1 MSAPTDNIDYE
12 HTSNVARLHAAVAR
26 EKSDP
31 VAAPTP
37 IPITIIAAITVVG
50 MIAGSYF
57 GGNTGTDFS
66 VANVKG
72 YDYPAKYD
80 GVQEASSGVMDPKT
94 EREPNNW
101 IAAGKALYS
110 TSCSS
115 CHQPTGQGVPGTT
128 PPLAGSEFVIK
139 GEKQVI
145 AILLYGLSG
154 PLTVN
159 GKSYN
164 GQMQSQGGR
173 PNKEI
178 AQLVSF
184 IRNEWGNK
192 ASIVYDD
199 QVKAVRDELGA
210 RSVYTEAEIRAI
222 GENENAPPSEW
233 PAKLS
238 APAGA
243 PPAAAAPAAAPAA
256 P

>member
-37 IPITIIAAITVVG
+37 IPITIIAAITVIG

-80 GVQEASSGVMDPKT
+80 GLQESPDKGMDPV
-94 EREPNNW
+94 EEHRPANW

-110 TSCSS
+110 NNCNA
-115 CHQPTGQGVPGTT
+115 CHQATGQGVPGTF
-128 PPLAGSEFVIK
+128 PPLAGSEFVTK
-139 GEKQVI
+139 GEKQLI
-145 AILLYGLSG
+145 AILLHGIGG
-154 PLTVN
+154 PLSVN
-159 GKSYN
+159 GKAFN
-164 GQMQSQGGR
+164 GQMPPQGGKS
-173 PNKEI
+173 NKEI
-178 AQLVSF
+178 AQIISY
-184 IRNEWGNK
+184 IRNDWGNT
-192 ASIVYDD
+192 ASVVYED
-199 QVKAVRDELGA
+199 QVAAVRKELGA

-233 PAKLS
+233 PAKLA

-243 PPAAAAPAAAPAA
+243 PPAPAAPAA